1 MSIRRALGIS
11 IRASSNPCRENY
23 LSKTVSQFGFR
34 SSRLEGA
41 GSAFH
46 ANTAIVM
53 SSGKGHRSRLYKTT
67 DACRTW
73 TLLFTN
79 PDPEGFWDAVQAHTE
94 KLP

>member
-1 MSIRRALGIS
+1 
-11 IRASSNPCRENY
+11 
-23 LSKTVSQFGFR
+23 
-34 SSRLEGA
+34 
-41 GSAFH
+41 
-46 ANTAIVM
+46 M